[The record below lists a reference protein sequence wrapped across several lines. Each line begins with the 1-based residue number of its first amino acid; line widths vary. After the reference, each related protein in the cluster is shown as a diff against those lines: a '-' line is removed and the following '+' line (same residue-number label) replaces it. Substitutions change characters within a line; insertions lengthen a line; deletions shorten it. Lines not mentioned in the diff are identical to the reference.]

1 MVHQDIGFQRLAERV
16 AALGSHQGRFLRM
29 ALRKAGELERRL
41 EEKGLRH
48 RVWLWDRARD
58 IPSEMETVSRMGRDR
73 EEKLAFL
80 GAYQALQLIHLNL
93 SLLDA
98 LGLEISRSLQPARAR
113 KVFLLSSAEGF
124 QALLRAY
131 MSKVLEILLPSGVRP
146 EFAILNVGS
155 RWDRDDLDVCVLDD
169 GSPGTERLRRAV
181 SRLSTEMLRYA
192 TRMDFHVAEE
202 AGGNAYSGTVEHFR
216 EFLEKTP
223 RDFVSVS
230 EMLSADL
237 ILGSSLLF
245 EKFRRQVKG
254 LFYYDEGGNNIHHE
268 TFFRGNLG
276 EILLLATR
284 PLDPTLLRPKED
296 AIRPLK
302 GILCLS
308 KSLYKVEAPDPLT
321 LLEALR
327 RRMPQDIPLY
337 DELEDHILFFETFRQ
352 LYHFY
357 VEETEEIPIPQPGL
371 QEEKARIAGL
381 MGYEDAGPVTAW
393 QGLVFRYHQ
402 KVRLARNLVLRFVDR
417 FKVHLGRTTFFAP
430 FLQSSPSEQGKA
442 GLVELVRAARRF
454 RGVGYWDDILDRLEE
469 DPALVESLLR
479 EAAALPRRPLE
490 KLLLRISSGAHR
502 TTRGVMR
509 LITLLQ
515 KHAHR
520 EGVAPLVQVLVKGFL
535 DTLAAEGD
543 LPLRLV
549 QVFLLDSRRV
559 CHFLGSLSE
568 EEQRRVAE
576 ILKKI
581 EMVDDEPV
589 SGYAA
594 QIRRL
599 SRLFY
604 SHSRYFQRF
613 FLSVVERHPYV
624 VSHLSN
630 PEFLDR
636 IAHGLRAWGQ
646 TRPTFPER
654 REALGDSFDMER
666 VRLGLLTLGSPSK
679 IGTGESFERFFI
691 PFFSQLYHTCLGEV
705 LEETGALEMADVEI
719 GLFLAG
725 GTARGDTFSEDCDLF
740 ALCNREEEAPFLA
753 KVLQRVGKELGRR
766 GLMPHFCLADH
777 LGPMVST
784 LDQVKR
790 HFRERWEPPLVET
803 SILLGSRFAAGED
816 HFRRALDQEV
826 IHPILFEKAA
836 PYIRGMAAQVK
847 KACCAED
854 ERLRLDLKEGPGG
867 LRCQEMILLAL
878 LAAGKLRKKIT
889 PALPAAL
896 AERWPE
902 IERPLKDL
910 SESMVFFRQ
919 LRDLYWVTVAATNL
933 LDPAYL
939 SRPSRFLGI
948 RGGGTQEGG
957 KRLLEIY
964 TKTQE
969 KSARAC
975 VFLAEWALA
984 RLG

>member
-1 MVHQDIGFQRLAERV
+1 MHQDLGYKRLEERV
-16 AALGSHQGRFLRM
+16 NALGSHQGRFLRM
-29 ALRKAGELERRL
+29 ALRKAGELESRL

-48 RVWLWDRARD
+48 RVWLWERARD
-58 IPSEMETVSRMGRDR
+58 IPSEMEIVSRMSLDR
-73 EEKLAFL
+73 EEKLGFL
-80 GAYQALQLIHLNL
+80 GTYHALQLTHLNL
-93 SLLDA
+93 ALLDA
-98 LGLEISRSLQPARAR
+98 LGLEVSRSIRPARAR
-113 KVFLLSSAEGF
+113 RLFLLSSAEGF
-124 QALLRAY
+124 RELLRAY
-131 MSKVLEILLPSGVRP
+131 MSKVLEVLLPPGERP

-169 GSPGTERLRRAV
+169 GSPGTERLRKAV

-192 TRMDFHVAEE
+192 TRLDFHLAEE
-202 AGGNAYSGTVEHFR
+202 AGGNVYTGTVEHFR

-230 EMLSADL
+230 EMLSADF
-237 ILGSSLLF
+237 ILGSPFLF
-245 EKFRRQVKG
+245 EKFQDQVKR
-254 LFYYDEGGNNIHHE
+254 LFYYDEKGRNLHHE

-284 PLDPTLLRPKED
+284 PLDPALLRPKED

-308 KSLYKVEAPDPLT
+308 KSLFNVEAPDPLN
-321 LLEALR
+321 LIDALR
-327 RRMPQDIPLY
+327 RRIPENTPLY

-357 VEETEEIPIPQPGL
+357 VEETEEISLSQPGL
-371 QEEKARIAGL
+371 GEEKGRIAGL
-381 MGYEDAGPVTAW
+381 MGYEEAGPVSAW
-393 QGLVFRYHQ
+393 DGLVFRYHQ

-430 FLQSSPSEQGKA
+430 FLERRPPGA
-442 GLVELVRAARRF
+442 GGPTLVDLVRAARKF

-469 DPALVESLLR
+469 DPELLDR
-479 EAAALPRRPLE
+479 FLRDAAKLPRRPLE
-490 KLLLRISSGAHR
+490 KLLLRVSSGAHR

-515 KHAHR
+515 RHAHK
-520 EGVAPLVQVLVKGFL
+520 EGVAGFVRVLVKGFL
-535 DTLAAEGD
+535 DTLAAERD

-559 CHFLGSLSE
+559 CSFLGSLGE

-576 ILKKI
+576 ILRRV
-581 EMVDDEPV
+581 EGVDDEPV
-589 SGYAA
+589 SSYAA

-599 SRLFY
+599 CRLFY

-624 VSHLSN
+624 VNHLSN
-630 PEFLDR
+630 TESLDR

-646 TRPTFPER
+646 TRPTFAEK

-666 VRLGLLTLGSPSK
+666 VRIGLLTLGAPSRV
-679 IGTGESFERFFI
+679 GTGDSFERFFI
-691 PFFSQLYHTCLGEV
+691 PFFSQLYHSCLGEV

-719 GLFLAG
+719 GIFLAG
-725 GTARGDTFSEDCDLF
+725 GTARGETFSEDCDLF
-740 ALCNREEEAPFLA
+740 ALCHREEEANFLA
-753 KVLQRVGKELGRR
+753 KVLLRVGKELGRR

-777 LGPMVST
+777 LGPMVCT
-784 LDQVKR
+784 LEQVER
-790 HFRERWEPPLVET
+790 HFRESREPPLVET

-816 HFRRALDQEV
+816 YFRRALERDV
-826 IHPILFEKAA
+826 IHFLLFERSA
-836 PYIRGMAAQVK
+836 PYVRGMAGQVK
-847 KACCAED
+847 KNCALED
-854 ERLRLDLKEGPGG
+854 GPLRLDLKEGPGG
-867 LRCQEMILLAL
+867 MRCQEMILLAL
-878 LAAGKLRKKIT
+878 LASGRLRKRIS
-889 PALPAAL
+889 PDLPLEL
-896 AERWPE
+896 AGRWPE
-902 IERPLKDL
+902 IGTPLRDL
-910 SESMVFFRQ
+910 SESMLFFRQ
-919 LRDLYWVTVAATNL
+919 LRDLYWVTVAATHL

-939 SRPSRFLGI
+939 SRPARFLGI
-948 RGGGTQEGG
+948 RGGGTQAGG
-957 KRLLEIY
+957 ERLLEIY
-964 TKTQE
+964 FKTQE

-975 VFLAEWALA
+975 TLLAEWALA